1 MYETKFDRYL
11 LDGVAFVITTLKG
24 RESKRREEFSL
35 DATLY

>member
-1 MYETKFDRYL
+1 
-11 LDGVAFVITTLKG
+11 VAFVITTLKG